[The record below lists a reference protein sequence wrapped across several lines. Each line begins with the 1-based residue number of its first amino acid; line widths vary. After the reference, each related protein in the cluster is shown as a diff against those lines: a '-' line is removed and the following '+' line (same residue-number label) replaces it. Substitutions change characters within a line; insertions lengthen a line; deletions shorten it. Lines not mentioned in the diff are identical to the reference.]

1 MEHSVSISRGPCLS
15 LSIHFLYV
23 THCVDSSNSRAK
35 KRALQHQM
43 CSKSADLALVTAE
56 GKPVRREGPKWDAKR
71 INQETLFVLGESTL
85 LMLGEG
91 GRGVCRDQAL
101 VTASKTIVKSSSY

>member
-1 MEHSVSISRGPCLS
+1 MIFFSSILCLDHEKGLLTCLCVQIVNS
-15 LSIHFLYV
+15 KLILYE
-23 THCVDSSNSRAK
+23 TFCVDSSNSRAK

-71 INQETLFVLGESTL
+71 INQETLFVLG
-85 LMLGEG
+85 
-91 GRGVCRDQAL
+91 
-101 VTASKTIVKSSSY
+101 KSILRHLS